1 MTTATTSS
9 HQPATAEDLTPHAIT
24 VIAWLDPVIDTA
36 AGWIPTASDDALI
49 WWTSTVGPTGML
61 MAHRFAT
68 YAAEGPSVWP
78 LIDIAQ
84 TFGLGQSIGRVT
96 HTLERLARFGLI
108 ARHGDTVA
116 VRLMLP
122 PLTARQRVRLPGYL
136 ADAYPH

>member
-1 MTTATTSS
+1 MSTTTPSDTTTAGG
-9 HQPATAEDLTPHAIT
+9 EDLTPRTLA
-24 VIAWLDPVIDTA
+24 VVAYPDPVVEAA
-36 AGWIPTASDDALI
+36 AGSIPTASDDALI

-78 LIDIAQ
+78 LIDVAQ

-108 ARHGDTVA
+108 TRHGDTVA